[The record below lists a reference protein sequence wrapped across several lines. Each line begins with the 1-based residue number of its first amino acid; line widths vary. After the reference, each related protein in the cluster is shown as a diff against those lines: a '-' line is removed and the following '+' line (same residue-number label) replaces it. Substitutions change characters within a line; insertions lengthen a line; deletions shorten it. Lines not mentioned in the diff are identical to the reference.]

1 MRSLPFLLSLYLIA
15 GFGLMS
21 TCVVSGDPAP
31 SSKAADNV
39 PATDWFK
46 ELEKRYPQHFKLP
59 LKNGQFY
66 VIREDDEIGKF
77 VISCF
82 QRKSKLGSVVL
93 GTRAPEN
100 FAPLGQ
106 CVIDKENGEIQI
118 LLGKRLGDKETNAD
132 EFWNVLVFEL
142 LNSTRIEQ
150 NNDIRMGVL
159 AGSMHRKVGAEQLL
173 KFEYDTA
180 ILTHRFYNNTWK
192 PFLIAK
198 HVRDDVSPK
207 PWDFDESFTFKRWL
221 SALETTEDGRNFLK
235 RYRGNSGEK

>member
-1 MRSLPFLLSLYLIA
+1 
-15 GFGLMS
+15 MS

-31 SSKAADNV
+31 SSKAVDNV
-39 PATDWFK
+39 PSTDWFK
-46 ELEKRYPQHFKLP
+46 ELEKTYPQHFKLP

-82 QRKSKLGSVVL
+82 QRESKLGSVVL
-93 GTRAPEN
+93 GTRAPES

-106 CVIDKENGEIQI
+106 CVIDKLNGEIQI

-132 EFWNVLVFEL
+132 EFWNVLFFEL

-150 NNDIRMGVL
+150 NDVIREGIV
-159 AGSMHRKVGAEQLL
+159 AGSIRREAGAKQLL

-180 ILTHRFYNNTWK
+180 VLTHKFYKNTWK
-192 PFLIAK
+192 PFLVAK
-198 HVRDDVSPK
+198 NVRDDVSPK
-207 PWDFDESFTFKRWL
+207 SWDFDESFTFERWL